1 MRFLFV
7 CIWFLIGFHGLQA
20 QTLVV
25 PEPEKKT
32 ETTKPGPKVKKH
44 SPATATWLSAVLP
57 GAGQVYNRRNWWWK
71 VPIIYAAGAGFVYGI
86 NFYQENYNDFKDAYK
101 YRIETGS
108 DTNGDP
114 RFDKFQT
121 PTLKSIRDSYRTARD
136 ECFIGLMLVYTLQI
150 LDASVEAHFLEFNVN
165 DDLSLNVNPV
175 YVPSPNNAYAGIQF
189 VLTLK

>member
-1 MRFLFV
+1 MHFLVFCLAILLGAENLSSQTLFV
-7 CIWFLIGFHGLQA
+7 
-20 QTLVV
+20 
-25 PEPEKKT
+25 PENNGKPAKDKP
-32 ETTKPGPKVKKH
+32 TTKVKQH

-86 NFYQENYNDFKDAYK
+86 NFYQDNYNDFRDAYK

-114 RFDKFQT
+114 RYDKFQT

-136 ECFIGLMLVYTLQI
+136 ECVIGLILVYTLQI

-165 DDLSLNVNPV
+165 DDLSLKMNPI
-175 YVPSPNNAYAGIQF
+175 YVPYPNNAYAGIQL
-189 VLTLK
+189 VVSLK